1 MTFILLNFV
10 GSIWSFPFQYC
21 WLEKSSYI
29 IVCYYRYCKSWD
41 IYPFNRWTPLQQVD
55 TPSTGGHQMLSI
67 NSITFRYMISSSRL
81 RSSKLVGLKLS
92 RDFVRRNF
100 CCSQVAKAIFIPT
113 SFSCLQV
120 EIRQKWIKKHLFPK
134 SWCLF
139 PKSWCLFPKS
149 WRVFSESATKKLEI
163 PTQQT
168 NKKNIGRKNTTTNG
182 DPGNLWENLCCVF
195 AP

>member
-1 MTFILLNFV
+1 MGYL
-10 GSIWSFPFQYC
+10 
-21 WLEKSSYI
+21 
-29 IVCYYRYCKSWD
+29 
-41 IYPFNRWTPLQQVD
+41 PLQQVD

-92 RDFVRRNF
+92 RDFVGRNF

-139 PKSWCLFPKS
+139 PKSWCMFPKSWCLFPKS
-149 WRVFSESATKKLEI
+149 WWFFQNLPLKKLEI

-168 NKKNIGRKNTTTNG
+168 KKNIGRKNTTTNG
-182 DPGNLWENLCCVF
+182 FREISLGIQLRPPSFQRPTPADFFVCFFFRQKW
-195 AP
+195 